1 MIALTWMI
9 GPRCNYDCMYCPTD
23 WHDDSS
29 PHPELD
35 KLKLV
40 WKSFYNKTHSL
51 NLPYKITFSGGEVTA
66 NKSFLPLVEH
76 IKNCEPAE
84 IFVTT
89 NGSASLR
96 YYKDLAKLVN
106 GISFSVHSE
115 HINEEEF
122 FKKVLE
128 INTVMVRPERSCH
141 VNIMDEF
148 WNKDR
153 IQLYA
158 KWLEKNHI
166 SYSVNLID
174 YKRQTRA
181 EPILKGIYNLDQI

>member
-1 MIALTWMI
+1 
-9 GPRCNYDCMYCPTD
+9 MYCPTD